1 MLTTTVVPETMKVIK
16 EAYYVASERD
26 LRLEILYDLE
36 GVLVISKQTPDGD
49 YICEVY
55 LEERIVG

>member
-1 MLTTTVVPETMKVIK
+1 MLTNTVVPETMKVIK

>member
-16 EAYYVASERD
+16 EAYYEASERD